1 MMQSLDQSIDRYYES
16 WFGINAAYDKWAAQ
30 NGIATNALY
39 VLLALNDQQEPLSQR
54 AICLRMQLSKQTVS
68 GVIEGFVKKGY
79 VTSTPAPDDRRQK
92 NVVLTAAGRRYAETV
107 CGALREF
114 ERRAMGDL
122 TAKQRQALVAGS
134 ECLCAALR
142 RALEL

>member
-1 MMQSLDQSIDRYYES
+1 MQSLDRDIERYYES
-16 WFGINAAYDKWAAQ
+16 WFGINAAYDRWAAQ

-39 VLLALNDQQEPLSQR
+39 VLLALSTQEQPMTQR

-68 GVIEGFVKKGY
+68 GVIEGFAKRGY
-79 VTSTPAPDDRRQK
+79 VASRPAPNDRRQK
-92 NVVLTAAGRRYAETV
+92 NISLTAEGRRYADTV

-114 ERRAMGDL
+114 ERRAMGEL
-122 TAKQRQALVAGS
+122 AEGQRQALVAGS

-142 RALEL
+142 HALER

>member
-1 MMQSLDQSIDRYYES
+1 MQPLDREIDRYYES

-39 VLLALNDQQEPLSQR
+39 VLLALSEQKEPLTQR
-54 AICLRMQLSKQTVS
+54 AICMRTQLSKQSVS

-79 VTSTPAPDDRRQK
+79 VASVPATADRRQK
-92 NVVLTAAGRRYAETV
+92 NVSLTAAGRQYADTV
-107 CGALREF
+107 CGDLRAF
-114 ERRAMGDL
+114 ERRAMGEL
-122 TAKQRQALVAGS
+122 TAKQRQALIEGS
-134 ECLCAALR
+134 EGLCAALR